1 MSRFTVVLVLAAGC
15 AGTRSPLTD
24 RAMIREALAVQN
36 IPDAP
41 VPERL
46 PDPPKLPPPAANQLL
61 SLDEVIDSL
70 ATSFP
75 LLLAIEQERSIAGGQ
90 RLAAEG
96 SFDTLL
102 RARAA
107 DQTGTFSSGR
117 LDFVAEQPILE
128 NGGSV
133 FAGWRIGDGNFPIY
147 YGDRKTADGGEF
159 RAGVAVPLLRDRPID
174 RRRVALRQAQIQE
187 QLADPLI
194 QRARLDFFR
203 AAAFAYWNW
212 VAAGEQYRV
221 ARELLGLARDRQ
233 GYVDERFKLGAD
245 PETLPVLNKRLTAAR
260 EESLLAAERGL
271 QAAAFRLSLYLRD
284 AAGNP
289 IVPGP
294 TRLPIGLMDKATP
307 DSHANRLAEDVA
319 LALKNRPE
327 LERIRLLKERAATD
341 VALARNRT
349 RPGINAFAAAAQDVG
364 FSKKTAGGA
373 GPFATDRTT
382 AEFGL
387 TFELEAQRRD
397 ALGRLRTAEA
407 QLAQISAQERFTR
420 DEIAVQVQ
428 DATSELVLTYQR
440 LEKAREE
447 YRQAARV
454 RELETE
460 SFNQGRTS
468 LVDLNLQEIAT
479 AEAQLKIV
487 ATIGAY
493 YRAVAEYLTTLGLE
507 PGQSRSGV
515 KP

>member
-1 MSRFTVVLVLAAGC
+1 MFRGTILLILAAGC
-15 AGTRSPLTD
+15 AGTRSPLPD
-24 RAMIREALAVQN
+24 RAMIRESIALPAVAEA
-36 IPDAP
+36 PAP
-41 VPERL
+41 VKL
-46 PDPPKLPPPAANQLL
+46 PDPPASPSIPSTDPLT
-61 SLDEVIDSL
+61 LDSVLNTL

-75 LLLAIEQERSIAGGQ
+75 LILAMEQERGIAGGQ

-107 DQTGTFSSGR
+107 DQTGTFSSAR

-133 FAGWRIGDGNFPIY
+133 FAGWRMGDGNFPIY

-187 QLADPLI
+187 QLADPVI
-194 QRARLDFFR
+194 RRARLDFYR

-233 GYVDERFKLGAD
+233 GFVDERFKLGAD
-245 PETLPVLNKRLTAAR
+245 PETLPVLNKRLIASR
-260 EESLLAAERGL
+260 EESLLAAERAL
-271 QAAAFRLSLYLRD
+271 QAAALRLSLYHRD
-284 AAGNP
+284 AVGNP
-289 IVPGP
+289 IVPSP
-294 TRLPIGLMDKATP
+294 IRLPASLLDGAPTAP
-307 DSHANRLAEDVA
+307 RSNQLAEDVA
-319 LALKNRPE
+319 VALQNRPE
-327 LERIRLLKERAATD
+327 LERFRLLKERAATD

-349 RPGINAFAAAAQDVG
+349 RPGLNAFAAAAQDVG

-397 ALGRLRTAEA
+397 ALGRLRAAEA
-407 QLAQISAQERFTR
+407 LLAQTTAQERFAR

-428 DATSELVLTYQR
+428 DATSELTLTYQR
-440 LEKAREE
+440 LERAREE

-460 SFNQGRTS
+460 SFRQGRTS
-468 LVDLNLQEIAT
+468 LIDLNLQEIAT

-487 ATIGAY
+487 TTIGAY
-493 YRAVAEYLTTLGLE
+493 YRAVAEYLTTLGIE
-507 PGQSRSGV
+507 PGQTRSGL